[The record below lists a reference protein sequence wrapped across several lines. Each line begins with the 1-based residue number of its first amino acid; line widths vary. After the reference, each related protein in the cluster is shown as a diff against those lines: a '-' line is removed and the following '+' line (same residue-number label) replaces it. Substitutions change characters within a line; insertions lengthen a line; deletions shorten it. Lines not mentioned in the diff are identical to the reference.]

1 MWLRRC
7 RIPFGSPG
15 RRLAKINRAKEH
27 TIFIGGFP
35 GLPCQTDLTLRCE
48 QYGAHASGARRA
60 TAVSLT
66 IDAANTTRA
75 SRLSVVLLSLLHAH
89 TTRANSRPV
98 PTAVS
103 FAQRSNHLRCS
114 HPTAAVYRAVAGTS
128 LDICSIIHEYTR
140 IEIWRKLLALRG
152 LLSAVTEQNS
162 SPSRAHEHQRS
173 SHGRIREIRGCQCKC
188 LRTARSTLE
197 AEAIWTRTMGGKPSF
212 WDTHPGIKGPF

>member
-7 RIPFGSPG
+7 RILFGSPS
-15 RRLAKINRAKEH
+15 RRLAKIDGAKEH
-27 TIFIGGFP
+27 TILIGGFP
-35 GLPCQTDLTLRCE
+35 GLPCQTDLTVRYE

-75 SRLSVVLLSLLHAH
+75 SHLSAVLLSLPHAH
-89 TTRANSRPV
+89 TPRANSRPV

-103 FAQRSNHLRCS
+103 FAQRSEHLRCS

-128 LDICSIIHEYTR
+128 LDICSVIHEYTR

-152 LLSAVTEQNS
+152 PLAAVIEQNS
-162 SPSRAHEHQRS
+162 SPPRAHEYPRS
-173 SHGRIREIRGCQCKC
+173 SYGRIHETRGCQCKC
-188 LRTARSTLE
+188 LRTARSTSE

-212 WDTHPGIKGPF
+212 WDTHHGVKGPF